1 MSTSRIFKMDDQ
13 LRFARLSGD
22 VNPLHI
28 DPDWAAARYPGQVV
42 IHGIHALLWAID
54 ATFKQDRIR
63 ALSVAFIKPVL
74 VGDNLTAHF
83 DGLVLTASIRGEMV
97 IRAKMSGIEGEF
109 GHSLPAQRQT
119 GKSFW
124 LDRRGNVRLPDG
136 SATLATEF
144 PIASG
149 ALGASALQGL
159 ASLSTLVGMECPG
172 IGGMFSGFSVALAEE
187 ETGARLSYQ
196 VSRFD
201 PRFSQITM
209 QVAGYGIK
217 GEVIAHVEPPL
228 PDTGSDFAGKVDPG
242 EFAGQRPLIVGGS
255 SGLGKA
261 TALLLA
267 AGGADP
273 IITYR
278 RSAVEAQAIAD
289 RIEAMGRRCEL
300 LQFDA
305 ENTEQ
310 DFDIITRRGFIIREI
325 YYFASPRIF
334 RRRLE
339 DYQSSD
345 AHQFIRVYVD
355 GFYNLVR
362 AAKAAGGNEK
372 LSIFYPSSSAIDEK
386 NPDLLEY
393 AVAKRLGEMLCM
405 KLQRKYTN
413 LSIQIARL
421 PRIATRQ
428 TQSFLKVAAAS
439 PEEVLLPYIRE
450 TQRDK

>member
-1 MSTSRIFKMDDQ
+1 
-13 LRFARLSGD
+13 
-22 VNPLHI
+22 
-28 DPDWAAARYPGQVV
+28 
-42 IHGIHALLWAID
+42 
-54 ATFKQDRIR
+54 
-63 ALSVAFIKPVL
+63 
-74 VGDNLTAHF
+74 
-83 DGLVLTASIRGEMV
+83 
-97 IRAKMSGIEGEF
+97 
-109 GHSLPAQRQT
+109 
-119 GKSFW
+119 
-124 LDRRGNVRLPDG
+124 
-136 SATLATEF
+136 
-144 PIASG
+144 
-149 ALGASALQGL
+149 
-159 ASLSTLVGMECPG
+159 
-172 IGGMFSGFSVALAEE
+172 MFSGFSVALAEE